1 MEDMLNVAEAKTRLI
16 QELSEITG
24 FKYLKSG
31 VLKKTV
37 KDIVF
42 EINFF
47 SSKWNESGQS
57 IEINA
62 ELRLIYKT
70 YGKLPVDNVVASMS
84 YQPENGYWYDIST
97 ESRLL
102 ETRNILEKRF
112 QETAMDLVHR
122 FENNYHSAVQYLF
135 FEGFEKYD
143 VQDDLESLMEG
154 GCKQNYELIPFASD
168 GDGGV
173 CVLVD
178 NQYVAMID
186 SEGGAGYI
194 AASVDDF
201 INILLW
207 YKYIPITKKVF
218 DGFEEFIEDY
228 QRDEYGS
235 NTSELI
241 NDFLQSEHLDLDNRM
256 VYEKFLKGVSLT
268 PAFIIEP
275 MDEEYEISEN
285 LFRFDEAEF
294 NEKIRCTGF
303 AANEGDVDMVF
314 EDAFTDLQ
322 SEFVSLCMEYTG
334 GCVDKIYIYIYQ
346 DASQKMFNAIFVKGD
361 RVIPAGNFADDEASD
376 EFLSIGTKDI
386 SKLVELCDM
395 YQQKCPNEYKLEFD
409 VATHKFDAS
418 YRYDDYTKS
427 GISPVSELMSWYGE
441 IKESM

>member
-1 MEDMLNVAEAKTRLI
+1 MTQKEKL
-16 QELSEITG
+16 
-24 FKYLKSG
+24 FYYL
-31 VLKKTV
+31 
-37 KDIVF
+37 DR
-42 EINFF
+42 IN
-47 SSKWNESGQS
+47 N
-57 IEINA
+57 
-62 ELRLIYKT
+62 
-70 YGKLPVDNVVASMS
+70 
-84 YQPENGYWYDIST
+84 ST
-97 ESRLL
+97 ELKDEIYWKCGL
-102 ETRNILEKRF
+102 EIWKPNEL
-112 QETAMDLVHR
+112 
-122 FENNYHSAVQYLF
+122 
-135 FEGFEKYD
+135 
-143 VQDDLESLMEG
+143 QDDLESLMEG

-178 NQYVAMID
+178 NQYVSMID

-303 AANEGDVDMVF
+303 AANEGDVDM
-314 EDAFTDLQ
+314 L
-322 SEFVSLCMEYTG
+322 SL
-334 GCVDKIYIYIYQ
+334 VV
-346 DASQKMFNAIFVKGD
+346 NV
-361 RVIPAGNFADDEASD
+361 
-376 EFLSIGTKDI
+376 
-386 SKLVELCDM
+386 
-395 YQQKCPNEYKLEFD
+395 
-409 VATHKFDAS
+409 
-418 YRYDDYTKS
+418 
-427 GISPVSELMSWYGE
+427 
-441 IKESM
+441 

>member
-1 MEDMLNVAEAKTRLI
+1 MTQKEKL
-16 QELSEITG
+16 
-24 FKYLKSG
+24 FYYL
-31 VLKKTV
+31 
-37 KDIVF
+37 DR
-42 EINFF
+42 IN
-47 SSKWNESGQS
+47 N
-57 IEINA
+57 
-62 ELRLIYKT
+62 
-70 YGKLPVDNVVASMS
+70 
-84 YQPENGYWYDIST
+84 ST
-97 ESRLL
+97 ELKDEIYWKCGL
-102 ETRNILEKRF
+102 EIWKPNEL
-112 QETAMDLVHR
+112 
-122 FENNYHSAVQYLF
+122 
-135 FEGFEKYD
+135 
-143 VQDDLESLMEG
+143 QDDLESLMEG

-178 NQYVAMID
+178 NQYVSMID

-346 DASQKMFNAIFVKGD
+346 DASQKMFNAIFVRGSIHGY
-361 RVIPAGNFADDEASD
+361 RVS
-376 EFLSIGTKDI
+376 
-386 SKLVELCDM
+386 
-395 YQQKCPNEYKLEFD
+395 
-409 VATHKFDAS
+409 
-418 YRYDDYTKS
+418 
-427 GISPVSELMSWYGE
+427 
-441 IKESM
+441 

>member
-42 EINFF
+42 EIYFF

-143 VQDDLESLMEG
+143 V
-154 GCKQNYELIPFASD
+154 
-168 GDGGV
+168 
-173 CVLVD
+173 
-178 NQYVAMID
+178 
-186 SEGGAGYI
+186 
-194 AASVDDF
+194 
-201 INILLW
+201 
-207 YKYIPITKKVF
+207 
-218 DGFEEFIEDY
+218 
-228 QRDEYGS
+228 
-235 NTSELI
+235 
-241 NDFLQSEHLDLDNRM
+241 H
-256 VYEKFLKGVSLT
+256 
-268 PAFIIEP
+268 
-275 MDEEYEISEN
+275 EI
-285 LFRFDEAEF
+285 
-294 NEKIRCTGF
+294 
-303 AANEGDVDMVF
+303 DVDVDSKGKMV
-314 EDAFTDLQ
+314 
-322 SEFVSLCMEYTG
+322 C
-334 GCVDKIYIYIYQ
+334 
-346 DASQKMFNAIFVKGD
+346 
-361 RVIPAGNFADDEASD
+361 AD
-376 EFLSIGTKDI
+376 
-386 SKLVELCDM
+386 M
-395 YQQKCPNEYKLEFD
+395 
-409 VATHKFDAS
+409 
-418 YRYDDYTKS
+418 R
-427 GISPVSELMSWYGE
+427 
-441 IKESM
+441 

>member
-143 VQDDLESLMEG
+143 VHL
-154 GCKQNYELIPFASD
+154 
-168 GDGGV
+168 
-173 CVLVD
+173 
-178 NQYVAMID
+178 
-186 SEGGAGYI
+186 
-194 AASVDDF
+194 DF
-201 INILLW
+201 IA
-207 YKYIPITKKVF
+207 
-218 DGFEEFIEDY
+218 
-228 QRDEYGS
+228 
-235 NTSELI
+235 
-241 NDFLQSEHLDLDNRM
+241 EHL
-256 VYEKFLKGVSLT
+256 GQ
-268 PAFIIEP
+268 
-275 MDEEYEISEN
+275 
-285 LFRFDEAEF
+285 EAI
-294 NEKIRCTGF
+294 K
-303 AANEGDVDMVF
+303 D
-314 EDAFTDLQ
+314 
-322 SEFVSLCMEYTG
+322 
-334 GCVDKIYIYIYQ
+334 IYIYQ

>member
-143 VQDDLESLMEG
+143 VHL
-154 GCKQNYELIPFASD
+154 
-168 GDGGV
+168 
-173 CVLVD
+173 
-178 NQYVAMID
+178 
-186 SEGGAGYI
+186 
-194 AASVDDF
+194 DF
-201 INILLW
+201 IA
-207 YKYIPITKKVF
+207 
-218 DGFEEFIEDY
+218 
-228 QRDEYGS
+228 
-235 NTSELI
+235 
-241 NDFLQSEHLDLDNRM
+241 EHL
-256 VYEKFLKGVSLT
+256 GQ
-268 PAFIIEP
+268 
-275 MDEEYEISEN
+275 
-285 LFRFDEAEF
+285 EAI
-294 NEKIRCTGF
+294 KDKAHQICTGF